1 MPYYLV
7 THTSLIEALDEAT
20 AASAAMENLRVAEK
34 IPLTVKL
41 DDEHITHIVVSQ
53 RPDDRPG
60 LEGDGAVEGT
70 GLSDLGAVAQ
80 KTAPPAGYHRLPI
93 NAKITVLLVACL
105 SLGLVSGLILSQ
117 LSFESGHD
125 ACAACKDSSGV

>member
-20 AASAAMENLRVAEK
+20 AASAAMEKLRVAEK
-34 IPLTVKL
+34 IPFSVKL

-70 GLSDLGAVAQ
+70 GLGSGAVAQ

-93 NAKITVLLVACL
+93 NAKTVLLVACL

-117 LSFESGHD
+117 LSFESSHD
-125 ACAACKDSSGV
+125 ACAARKDSSGV